1 MYTPYLRAMHLVCIK
16 LNYLYTRIY
25 LVLVPGT
32 AVWNRCSRAGYRS
45 LSFLA
50 GSLRVPAHQGAWV
63 HARVALLAR
72 RPLYLRGKLAVL
84 LVADERDHAAKV
96 CHRLRVARCC

>member
-1 MYTPYLRAMHLVCIK
+1 M
-16 LNYLYTRIY
+16 
-25 LVLVPGT
+25 
-32 AVWNRCSRAGYRS
+32 
-45 LSFLA
+45 
-50 GSLRVPAHQGAWV
+50 PAHQGAWV